1 MERGVFN
8 EIAYTSDQLTPLSR
22 IHRDMPIFR
31 PATAPAHPSVRTPA
45 MVARTLAMLV
55 LCLVTGPVAASAQG
69 GGQQE
74 NPAGTVSRS
83 GTPVVRPVPPQWAR
97 GVTWYQI
104 LIDRFDNGD
113 PHNDPRARDLFE
125 RPGDPWVRSEW
136 TADWY
141 MLTPQEAAFT
151 PSFYPNAF
159 RRQYGGDL
167 EGVRRRIPYLADLGV
182 GAVILSPVFES
193 RSSHKFDHASW
204 HHVDRHFGPRIDA
217 DTIGLATE
225 RPGDPATWFTTSAD
239 RLFFQTVADFHARGM
254 KVVLDAQFAH
264 VSVHFW
270 AFRDLLRAQEKSP
283 YVSWF
288 TVNEWDR
295 PETAKSEFS
304 YRSMWGVQ
312 EFPELRTDSL
322 GLAPGARAYLF
333 ASTRKWMDP
342 DGDGNP
348 SDGIDGWR
356 LDLAGELPAR
366 FLQEW
371 VDTVKAI
378 NPNALVIGAALEREP
393 HEPNPFDVLKEDV
406 FGRESTRWIVNR
418 ASTPTALDAALSN
431 LLSEDPTGE
440 AADRH
445 IVRIGDHE
453 TDRIASMCVNPSNPY
468 EEQNSPLL
476 NPAYLSRRPTP
487 DERATQKL
495 LLLLQFTWVGSPLI
509 FYGDE
514 AGMWGGDD
522 PDCRKPMRWP
532 GMVFRP
538 ESIIDAGAGGAHSAV
553 AFDSTMHAW
562 YHTLIA
568 LRQTHLALREGELQ
582 TTMLDDVRQ
591 LYGYMRH
598 AGADRVQILIN
609 ASDEPQEAVVRFAGL
624 PAGVCVRAVLQQTSF
639 FMEEGGLTVMLP
651 PRTGV
656 VLVPAH

>member
-1 MERGVFN
+1 MPTRHSCSPVRSLDRLAVFTACCLLVISHAVRAQERG
-8 EIAYTSDQLTPLSR
+8 QQ
-22 IHRDMPIFR
+22 
-31 PATAPAHPSVRTPA
+31 PSPPRTP
-45 MVARTLAMLV
+45 T
-55 LCLVTGPVAASAQG
+55 AASEVQ
-69 GGQQE
+69 
-74 NPAGTVSRS
+74 R
-83 GTPVVRPVPPQWAR
+83 VRPPAPQWAR

-104 LIDRFDNGD
+104 LIDRFDNAD
-113 PHNDPRARDLFE
+113 PHNDPRARELFE
-125 RPGDPWVRSEW
+125 KPKDPWVRSEW
-136 TADWY
+136 TSDWHL
-141 MLTPQEAAFT
+141 LTPQEAAFT

-167 EGVRRRIPYLADLGV
+167 EGVRRRIPYLANLGV
-182 GAVILSPVFES
+182 GAVILSPIFES

-204 HHVDRHFGPRIDA
+204 HHVDRHFGPRIDG

-225 RPGDPATWFTTSAD
+225 RPADPTTWYTTSAD
-239 RLFFQTVADFHARGM
+239 RLFYQTVADFHARGI

-333 ASTRKWMDP
+333 AATRKWMDP
-342 DGDGNP
+342 DGNGDP

-366 FLQEW
+366 FLREW
-371 VDTVKAI
+371 IDTVKAI
-378 NPNALVIGAALEREP
+378 NPNALVIGSPLEREP
-393 HEPNPFDVLKEDV
+393 HEPNPFDVRKEDV
-406 FGRESTRWIVNR
+406 FGREGTRWILNR
-418 ASTPTALDAALSN
+418 ASTPTSLDAALSN

-453 TDRIASMCVNPSNPY
+453 TDRIASMCVNPANPY

-476 NPAYLSRRPTP
+476 NPAYVSRRPTHE
-487 DERATQKL
+487 ERASQKL
-495 LLLLQFTWVGSPLI
+495 LLLLQFTWVGAPLV

-532 GMVFRP
+532 GMQFLP
-538 ESIIDAGAGGAHSAV
+538 ETNTGPGVERSHSEV
-553 AFDSTMHAW
+553 AFDSSVHAF
-562 YHTLIA
+562 YRSLIA
-568 LRQTHLALREGELQ
+568 LREEHLALREGELQ

-598 AGADRVQILIN
+598 AGADRVQIVIN
-609 ASDEPQEAVVRFAGL
+609 ASDAPQEAVIRFAGL
-624 PAGVCVRAVLQQTSF
+624 PAGARVRAVLQQQSF
-639 FMEEGGLTVMLP
+639 FTGNGVLNLMLP

-656 VLVPAH
+656 VLVPEY